1 MADFVPIETI
11 APYKDLVPPEDR
23 ASELERFVTEWLTVQ
38 LAHMNQLR
46 AEAVHK
52 GVMYNMARVAM
63 GVNSQLSSWIPR
75 AERYRRQRK
84 KEIADAVRERAAADK
99 ASKTRTWNETQ
110 IKEHVDA
117 ELAIWDALIESLRLV
132 RDDMS
137 TIISFAQS
145 TMRWMQTEEM
155 TGNLQI

>member
-1 MADFVPIETI
+1 
-11 APYKDLVPPEDR
+11 
-23 ASELERFVTEWLTVQ
+23 
-38 LAHMNQLR
+38 
-46 AEAVHK
+46 
-52 GVMYNMARVAM
+52 MARVAM